1 MRYLHSTQV
10 NYISRVSDD
19 RYIVTV
25 SRADRVR
32 EKALMDE
39 FGRISD
45 TGYYNL
51 SDRKDEFFEAE
62 TDSRTKLIIDKNG
75 TELFRC
81 PDSRDKVYRFRDGIA
96 VYQGFRADRRYF
108 VTSSGEILG
117 EQFKNVCGFANGL
130 GVVVLENGSYVM
142 VDKNMQIASPEFE
155 FVYPFYNK
163 NYTFAKIDGR
173 FVVIDSDF
181 QIVSTGIKNENGE
194 ISPYGFIFGIDEN
207 GIMFHQESEADGPA
221 WSYVDVFGNRLGGM
235 HSLLHP
241 FIDGIARVQD
251 PEGTSYVNMQG
262 EYITKEHFIN
272 CSDFSDGYAV
282 VGKQKRDVETGITDS
297 DVEQV
302 FAFMKKD
309 GTFLELDYGYLKKNP
324 ERSRIW
330 FPYAADFSEGMGSV
344 IINGN
349 TIHGVTK
356 DGKVLKGKGRLG
368 LFHEGMAIYAVSA
381 KKWSYVNEKFENFN
395 EEFDSVSPFHG
406 GYGIVSNDKKYD
418 CVRKTGIKLSTV
430 SKYVAKIDANPY
442 NVLRLP
448 ESFYFDEELVSKLLE
463 VAIDSAKRLGNDK
476 FISSVDHISEVLAE
490 NIAFAKKI
498 FS

>member
-1 MRYLHSTQV
+1 MSTPV
-10 NYISRVSDD
+10 SSIARASDD
-19 RYIVTV
+19 RYIVTI
-25 SRADRVR
+25 SRADKVR
-32 EKALMDE
+32 ERTLMDE

-45 TGYYNL
+45 VGYYNL
-51 SDRKDEFFEAE
+51 SGRKDEYFEAE
-62 TDSRTKLIIDKNG
+62 IDAKTKLIIDKNG

-81 PDSRDKVYRFRDGIA
+81 LDSRDKVYRFRDGIA
-96 VYQGFRADRRYF
+96 VYQGFKADRRYF
-108 VTSSGEILG
+108 VTMSGEILG
-117 EQFKNVCGFANGL
+117 GEFKNVCGFANGL
-130 GVVVLENGSYVM
+130 GVVVLENGRYVM

-155 FVYPFYNK
+155 FLYPFYNK
-163 NYTFAKIDGR
+163 DYTIAKIDDR
-173 FVVIDSDF
+173 FVVINSDF
-181 QIVSTGIKNENGE
+181 QIVSTGIKSENGE

-207 GIMFHQESEADGPA
+207 GIMFHQEAEGDGPA
-221 WSYVDVFGNRLGGM
+221 WSYVDVFGNRLGGL
-235 HSLLHP
+235 HNLIHP
-241 FIDGIARVQD
+241 FVEGVARVQD

-262 EYITKEHFIN
+262 EYITKDHFIN
-272 CSDFSDGYAV
+272 CSDFSEGYAV
-282 VGKQKRDVETGITDS
+282 VGKQKQNVETGITDP

-330 FPYAADFSEGMGSV
+330 FPYAADFSDGIGSV

-368 LFHEGMAIYAVSA
+368 LFHEGMATYAVSA
-381 KKWSYVNEKFENFN
+381 KKWSYVDEKFEPFK
-395 EEFDSVSPFHG
+395 EEFDSVSAFHN

-418 CVRKTGIKLSTV
+418 CTRKTGIKLSAV
-430 SKYVAKIDANPY
+430 SECVAKIDANPY

-463 VAIDSAKRLGNDK
+463 VALDSAKRLGNDR
-476 FISSVDHISEVLAE
+476 FISSVAHISDILAE
-490 NIAFAKKI
+490 NVANAKKI
-498 FS
+498 FD